1 VQVGIVPKD
10 LDASLRFYRDVL
22 GFEYLGALP
31 VIEGRVLH
39 RFDVDGGVLKLLE
52 LPASAPPPGAGSPP
66 GPFHAASGIRWIT
79 FHIADLDAFV
89 ERCRGVTWQVG
100 VTDLRPGVRFAI
112 LEDPDG
118 NAIEL
123 VEVSKEHSS

>member
-22 GFEYLGALP
+22 GFEYLGPVP

-39 RFDVDGGVLKLLE
+39 RFDVDGGILKLVE
-52 LPASAPPPGAGSPP
+52 LPASGPLPGAESPP
-66 GPFHAASGIRWIT
+66 GPFQAATGIRWIT
-79 FHIADLDAFV
+79 IRVDDLDAFV
-89 ERCRGVTWQVG
+89 ERCAGWTLQVG
-100 VTDLRPGVRFAI
+100 VTEIRPGVRFAI
-112 LEDPDG
+112 VEDPDG

-123 VEVSKEHSS
+123 VEAR